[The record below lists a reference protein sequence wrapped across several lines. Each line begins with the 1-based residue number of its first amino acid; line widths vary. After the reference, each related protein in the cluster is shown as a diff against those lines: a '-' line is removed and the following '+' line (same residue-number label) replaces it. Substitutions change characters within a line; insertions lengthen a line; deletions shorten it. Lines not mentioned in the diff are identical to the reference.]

1 MMDWALLFYWIMA
14 TTLGWVVGSIFFS
27 GIPIVISGVA
37 IAALQWTVLYKR
49 IRKAWQ
55 WIIFSSLSWTVG
67 YIIFTVYFSR
77 EMWFLLGPLLG
88 GVVGIV
94 QWFILRKELDWSGW
108 WIVISVMAW
117 TTGLTLMPG
126 LLSSGALS
134 GAISGLA
141 LVILFRFSLPRIQQ

>member
-55 WIIFSSLSWTVG
+55 WIIFSSLSWIVG

-77 EMWFLLGPLLG
+77 EMGFLLGPLLG

-141 LVILFRFSLPRIQQ
+141 LVILFSFSSPRIQQ